1 MNIEE
6 LDKLEEKV
14 NTVVNKLK
22 VLKDENRKLTVEI
35 EELKKETTL
44 NSNERSQVKQK
55 VVALIELIDSLE
67 QE

>member
-14 NTVVNKLK
+14 KDMVNKLK
-22 VLKDENRKLTVEI
+22 VIKDENMKLTAEI
-35 EELKKETTL
+35 EDLKKETTL
-44 NSNERSQVKQK
+44 NSNERNQVKQK
-55 VVALIELIDSLE
+55 VATLIELIDSLE

>member
-35 EELKKETTL
+35 EELKKEEFL
-44 NSNERSQVKQK
+44 SKPEHFDFL
-55 VVALIELIDSLE
+55 A
-67 QE
+67 